1 MNPAGTHRLVLE
13 FTGDGGVDFVA
24 TTDDPEE
31 LARRFARVVRTLVE
45 HPTAIATAAGLGD
58 SPGHVE

>member
-1 MNPAGTHRLVLE
+1 MNTGAHRLVLE
-13 FTGDGGVDFVA
+13 FTADGGVDFHA

-45 HPTAIATAAGLGD
+45 YPTTVAVAAGLHRGPEHGD
-58 SPGHVE
+58 

>member
-1 MNPAGTHRLVLE
+1 MNTRAHRLVLE
-13 FTGDGGVDFVA
+13 FTADGGVDFHT

-45 HPTAIATAAGLGD
+45 YPTTVAVAAGLHRGPEHGD
-58 SPGHVE
+58 